1 MKKVLILLFVILT
14 ACSSNTEVEST
25 DAPEISTT
33 TTSVSTTSTT
43 TQPVETTLLKQNTF
57 IGPKVSIN
65 NCPNNDI
72 SDETFEL
79 IWDVEAGSGD
89 IVEITILIEKN
100 GKNESNVYFTKEY
113 NDDIITFPNAD
124 SSGTFSYILD
134 NIDNTE
140 QSDYIIEIS
149 VLSEQDNGDLIFA
162 YDLCFIYYKPTPT
175 TTTTSSSTTT
185 TTTIPYESLV
195 EKCFLVEEVNI
206 RMPQLVEFTYLGSA
220 NITFSDKATFRY
232 KLLPGSNKISQ
243 ILIWYQDNFGNGV
256 TQVRLIDSNS
266 EGLALEG
273 NIVTDPLEAGFQSGF
288 SYGISSL
295 HIIDDK
301 GNEIHYLNLGQITNR
316 VNRYWC
322 ELNHTFFTTEMIFK
336 IDN

>member
-1 MKKVLILLFVILT
+1 MKKVLISLLVILT
-14 ACSSNTEVEST
+14 ACSSDTIVESSV
-25 DAPEISTT
+25 APETSTT
-33 TTSVSTTSTT
+33 TSTASTTSTTT
-43 TQPVETTLLKQNTF
+43 TQPVETTMLKQNTF

-65 NCPNNDI
+65 NCPNIDI

-89 IVEITILIEKN
+89 IVEITILLEKN
-100 GKNESNVYFTKEY
+100 GINETNIYFTKEY
-113 NDDIITFPNAD
+113 NDDIITFPKAD

-134 NIDNTE
+134 NTDNTE

-175 TTTTSSSTTT
+175 TTTTSSTT

-206 RMPQLVEFTYLGSA
+206 RMPQLVELTYLSNA

-243 ILIWYQDNFGNGV
+243 ILIRYQDNFGNSG
-256 TQVRLIDSNS
+256 TQVRLIDSSS

-273 NIVTDPLEAGFQSGF
+273 NIITDPLEAGFQSGF

-295 HIIDDK
+295 NIIDDK